1 MLGKWGAEG
10 LTLHSDDHV
19 PGKTRRTDSCSVN
32 FTGEFLTQE
41 KKHHRADFKFHFHYR
56 NGQGHSIT
64 GQTWFFSQLKSNEA
78 HFLFQLCQWMLQWA
92 TTECFWT
99 RELWCL
105 KGYRCSNAAAQLIN
119 TASLR
124 TQHSEAKY
132 LNFRAWRREG
142 FIMESRKD
150 NRWLVLKKP
159 ELLEGFQQSPFKGQV
174 REGCGWFL
182 QTFWYWNPL
191 FLHLSL

>member
-1 MLGKWGAEG
+1 MGKDIRS
-10 LTLHSDDHV
+10 LVRPD
-19 PGKTRRTDSCSVN
+19 
-32 FTGEFLTQE
+32 
-41 KKHHRADFKFHFHYR
+41 
-56 NGQGHSIT
+56 
-64 GQTWFFSQLKSNEA
+64 FFSQLKSNEA
-78 HFLFQLCQWMLQWA
+78 HFLFQLCLWMLQWA

-99 RELWCL
+99 REIWCL
-105 KGYRCSNAAAQLIN
+105 KGYRCSNAAAQLIK

-159 ELLEGFQQSPFKGQV
+159 ELLEGFQQSPLEKRWEEGMVSRGTLVTSFALAAVHMGQV
-174 REGCGWFL
+174 TVPSQCPRKTPSTLTSSSVLNTE
-182 QTFWYWNPL
+182 QIP
-191 FLHLSL
+191 